1 MREKTKMSKTFYD
14 SFNSSDNKG
23 FTFMLQVSWEGRKE
37 GNSYGV
43 EKEF

>member
-1 MREKTKMSKTFYD
+1 MLKRFYD
-14 SFNSSDNKG
+14 SFNGNVNKG
-23 FTFMLQVSWEGRKE
+23 YLYAGSLVGRKEGRKE

>member
-1 MREKTKMSKTFYD
+1 MSKGFYD
-14 SFNSSDNKG
+14 SFYGSVNKRY
-23 FTFMLQVSWEGRKE
+23 LVSWEERKE